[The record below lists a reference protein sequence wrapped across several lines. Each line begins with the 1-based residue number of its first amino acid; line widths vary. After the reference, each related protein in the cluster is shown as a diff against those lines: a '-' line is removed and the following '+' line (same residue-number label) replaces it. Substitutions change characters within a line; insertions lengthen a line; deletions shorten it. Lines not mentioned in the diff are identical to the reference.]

1 MLMLRPPRP
10 RHGDGTGFAG
20 ATALPSGAVGTA
32 AADGHR
38 RILVVDDDEPTRTL
52 LREVL
57 TMEGYAVDEA
67 ADGPSAIER
76 VGDDRPD
83 LVLLDVMMPGQD
95 GLDVLAL
102 LRRTTDVPVILLTAK
117 DDEADR
123 VVGLRLGADDY
134 VGKPFS
140 PAEVA
145 ARVETV
151 LRRAGPPRGGG
162 RLEFDGLQI
171 DLAGREVTV
180 GGERVEMAAREFE
193 LLVFLASAP
202 RQAFS
207 REELLEAVWGAA
219 ADRRQPSTVTEHVRR
234 IRQKVEVDPDRPRWL
249 RTVRG
254 VGYRFDP

>member
-1 MLMLRPPRP
+1 
-10 RHGDGTGFAG
+10 
-20 ATALPSGAVGTA
+20 
-32 AADGHR
+32 
-38 RILVVDDDEPTRTL
+38 
-52 LREVL
+52 
-57 TMEGYAVDEA
+57 MEGYAVDEA

-76 VGDDRPD
+76 VRGNPPD

-95 GLDVLAL
+95 GLDVLAR
-102 LRRTTDVPVILLTAK
+102 LRQTDDVPVILLTAK

-145 ARVETV
+145 ARIDTV
-151 LRRAGPPRGGG
+151 LRRARSPRGTA
-162 RLEFDGLQI
+162 RLHFDGLDI
-171 DLAGREVTV
+171 DLASREVIV
-180 GGERVEMAAREFE
+180 RGELVEMPAREFE

-207 REELLEAVWGAA
+207 REDLLGAVWGSS
-219 ADRRQPSTVTEHVRR
+219 ADRQQPSTVTEHVRR
-234 IRQKVEVDPDRPRWL
+234 LRQKVEVDPDRPRWL

>member
-1 MLMLRPPRP
+1 M
-10 RHGDGTGFAG
+10 
-20 ATALPSGAVGTA
+20 
-32 AADGHR
+32 
-38 RILVVDDDEPTRTL
+38 VDDDEPTRTL

-57 TMEGYAVDEA
+57 TMEGYVVDEA
-67 ADGPSAIER
+67 SDGPSAMVR
-76 VGDDRPD
+76 VGEEPPD

-95 GLDVLAL
+95 GFDVLAL
-102 LRRTTDVPVILLTAK
+102 LRQTTDVPVILLTAK

-145 ARVETV
+145 ARIETV
-151 LRRAGPPRGGG
+151 LRRAAPSRHPAHLDFGELR
-162 RLEFDGLQI
+162 I
-171 DLAGREVTV
+171 DVASREVTLRD
-180 GGERVEMAAREFE
+180 EPVEMPAREFE

-207 REELLEAVWGAA
+207 REELLEGVWGSS
-219 ADRRQPSTVTEHVRR
+219 ADRQQQSTVTEHIRR
-234 IRQKVEVDPDRPRWL
+234 ICHRIEDDPDRPRWL